1 MEKKVEAILEFDKI
15 KKQLTEFASSSLGE
29 QAILEL
35 APATDFQVV
44 QKSQLET
51 EEGAKIIRLRG
62 SAPITGLT
70 DVFAHLKRLEI
81 GGDLNGLEIYQ
92 IGSNL
97 RVSRQMKNF
106 MTDLLEM
113 GVELPLLG
121 ALSDELLVLKEV
133 EEDIAISVDES
144 GKILDT
150 ASEAL
155 STIRRTLRR
164 TEDRVREKLESY
176 LRDRN
181 ASKMLS
187 DAVITIRNDRYV
199 IPVKQE
205 YKGHYGGI
213 VHDQSASGQT
223 LFIEP
228 QSVVDLN
235 NERKALQAKEKQEI
249 ERILAEIS
257 ASLAGWI
264 NEIHHNTFILG
275 RYDFIFAKARFGKAM
290 KAVTPHLSDAGI
302 VHLIAARHPLLDAAN
317 VVANDIY
324 LGEDFTTIVITGPNT
339 GGKTITL
346 KTLGLLTLMA
356 QSGLQIPAQEDSTI
370 AVFEH
375 VFADIGDEQSIEQSL
390 STFSSHMTNIV
401 SILEKVNHKSLIL
414 YDELGAGTDPQ
425 EGAALA
431 IAILDASHEKGA
443 SVVATTHYPEL
454 KAYGYNRV
462 HATNASVE
470 FNVETLSPTYKLLI
484 GVPGRSNAFDISRR
498 LGLSENI
505 ITEARSL
512 VDTESADLNDMI
524 SSLEEKRNLAETE
537 YEEARELARGV
548 DALLK
553 DLQKEITNYYQQKD
567 KLMEQAR
574 EKAANIVTKAEVEAE
589 EIIHELRTMQL
600 NGAAGIKE
608 HELIDAKT
616 RLGKAKPKTINK
628 TIPQAPKQ
636 KPHVFQVGD
645 NVRVLSLGQKGTL
658 LNKISDK
665 EWNVQIG
672 IIKMKIK
679 TIDLEYI
686 QPETPKKQ
694 RIITSV
700 HSSDSPAKSELD
712 LRGERYEDALQKVD
726 KYLDE
731 ALLAGYPQV
740 AIIHGKGTGALRT
753 GVTEYLKNHRMV
765 KSIRFGAAA
774 EGGNGVT
781 IVEFK

>member
-537 YEEARELARGV
+537 YEEARELARGADV
-548 DALLK
+548 LLK

-679 TIDLEYI
+679 TTDLEYI

>member
-1 MEKKVEAILEFDKI
+1 MDKKVEAILEFDKI

-29 QAILEL
+29 QAILAL
-35 APATDFQVV
+35 TPDTDFQVV
-44 QKSQLET
+44 QKAQLET

-70 DVFAHLKRLEI
+70 DVNAHLKRLEI
-81 GGDLNGLEIYQ
+81 GGDLNGLEIHQ

-106 MTDLLEM
+106 MADLLEV

-121 ALSDELLVLKEV
+121 ALAEELLVLKDV
-133 EEDIAISVDES
+133 EEDIAISIDES
-144 GKILDT
+144 GKVLDT
-150 ASEAL
+150 ASESL
-155 STIRRTLRR
+155 SSIRRTLRR

-235 NERKALQAKEKQEI
+235 NERKALQAKENQEI

-264 NEIHHNTFILG
+264 KEIHHNTFILG
-275 RYDFIFAKARFGKAM
+275 RFDFILAKARFGKAM
-290 KAVTPHLSDAGI
+290 KAVTPHLSDNG
-302 VHLIAARHPLLDAAN
+302 VVRLFAARHPLLEADK

-356 QSGLQIPAQEDSTI
+356 QSGLQIPTQEDSTI

-401 SILEKVNHKSLIL
+401 SILAKVNHKSLIL

-431 IAILDASHEKGA
+431 ISILDASHAKGA

-454 KAYGYNRV
+454 KAYGYNRA

-498 LGLSENI
+498 LGLSETI

-524 SSLEEKRNLAETE
+524 SSLEEKRNLAESE
-537 YEEARELARGV
+537 YEEARELARGA

-553 DLQKEITNYYQQKD
+553 DLQKEISNYYQQKD
-567 KLMEQAR
+567 KLIEQASDKAAKIV
-574 EKAANIVTKAEVEAE
+574 EKAEAEAE
-589 EIIHELRTMQL
+589 EIIHELRTMQI

-636 KPHVFQVGD
+636 KPHVFQNGD

-658 LNKISDK
+658 LNKINNT

-686 QPETPKKQ
+686 QPEKPKKQ

>member
-1 MEKKVEAILEFDKI
+1 MDKKVEAILEFDKI

-29 QAILEL
+29 QAILVL
-35 APATDFQVV
+35 TPDTDFQVV
-44 QKSQLET
+44 QKAQLET

-70 DVFAHLKRLEI
+70 DVNAHLKRLEI

-106 MTDLLEM
+106 MADLHEV

-121 ALSDELLVLKEV
+121 ALSEELLVLKDV
-133 EEDIAISVDES
+133 EEDITISIDES
-144 GKILDT
+144 GKVLDT

-155 STIRRTLRR
+155 SSIRRTLRR

-235 NERKALQAKEKQEI
+235 NERKALQAKENQEI

-264 NEIHHNTFILG
+264 KEIHHNTFILG
-275 RYDFIFAKARFGKAM
+275 RFDFILAKARFGKAM
-290 KAVTPHLSDAGI
+290 KAVTPHLSDNG
-302 VHLIAARHPLLDAAN
+302 VVRLFAARHPLLEADK

-356 QSGLQIPAQEDSTI
+356 QSGLQIPTQEDSII

-401 SILEKVNHKSLIL
+401 SILAKANHKSLIL

-431 IAILDASHEKGA
+431 ISILDASHAKGA

-454 KAYGYNRV
+454 KAYGYNRA

-498 LGLSENI
+498 LGLSETI

-524 SSLEEKRNLAETE
+524 SSLEEKRNLAESE
-537 YEEARELARGV
+537 YEEARELARGA

-553 DLQKEITNYYQQKD
+553 DLQKEISNYYQQKD
-567 KLMEQAR
+567 KLIEQASNKAAKIV
-574 EKAANIVTKAEVEAE
+574 EKAEAEAE

-636 KPHVFQVGD
+636 KPHVFKNGD

-658 LNKISDK
+658 LNKINK
-665 EWNVQIG
+665 TEWNVQIG

-679 TIDLEYI
+679 TTDLEYI
-686 QPETPKKQ
+686 QPEKPKKQ

>member
-1 MEKKVEAILEFDKI
+1 MDKKVEAILEFDKI

-29 QAILEL
+29 QAILAL
-35 APATDFQVV
+35 TPDTDFQVV
-44 QKSQLET
+44 QKAQLET

-70 DVFAHLKRLEI
+70 DVNAHLKRLEI

-106 MTDLLEM
+106 MADLLEV

-121 ALSDELLVLKEV
+121 ALSEELLVLKDV
-133 EEDIAISVDES
+133 EEDITISIDES
-144 GKILDT
+144 GKVLDT

-155 STIRRTLRR
+155 SSIRRTLRR

-235 NERKALQAKEKQEI
+235 NERKALQAKENQEI

-264 NEIHHNTFILG
+264 KEIHHNTFILG
-275 RYDFIFAKARFGKAM
+275 RFDFILAKARFGKAM
-290 KAVTPHLSDAGI
+290 KAVTPHLSDDG
-302 VHLIAARHPLLDAAN
+302 VVRLLAARHPLLERDK

-356 QSGLQIPAQEDSTI
+356 QSGLQIPAQEDSII

-401 SILEKVNHKSLIL
+401 SILAKVNHKSLIL

-431 IAILDASHEKGA
+431 ISILDASHAKGA

-454 KAYGYNRV
+454 KAYGYNRA

-498 LGLSENI
+498 LGLSETI

-524 SSLEEKRNLAETE
+524 SSLEEKRNLAESE
-537 YEEARELARGV
+537 YEEARELARGA

-553 DLQKEITNYYQQKD
+553 DLQKEISNYYQQKD
-567 KLMEQAR
+567 KLIEQASNKAATIV
-574 EKAANIVTKAEVEAE
+574 EKAEAEAE

-636 KPHVFQVGD
+636 KPHVFKNGD

-658 LNKISDK
+658 LNKINDT

-679 TIDLEYI
+679 TTDLEYI
-686 QPETPKKQ
+686 QPEKPKKQ

>member
-505 ITEARSL
+505 ITEARNL

-537 YEEARELARGV
+537 YEEARELARGA

-679 TIDLEYI
+679 TTDLEYI

>member
-35 APATDFQVV
+35 APATNFQVV

-537 YEEARELARGV
+537 YEEARELARGA

-679 TIDLEYI
+679 TTDLEYI

>member
-15 KKQLTEFASSSLGE
+15 KKQLAEFASSSLGE
-29 QAILEL
+29 QAIYEL

-44 QKSQLET
+44 QKAQLET

-106 MTDLLEM
+106 MNDLLEI
-113 GVELPLLG
+113 GVEIPLLG
-121 ALSDELLVLKEV
+121 ALSDELLVLKDV
-133 EEDIAISVDES
+133 EEDIAISIDES

-155 STIRRTLRR
+155 SSIRRTLRR

-275 RYDFIFAKARFGKAM
+275 RFDFILAKARFGKAL
-290 KAVTPHLSDAGI
+290 KAVTPHLSDTGI
-302 VHLIAARHPLLDAAN
+302 VHLIAARHPLLDAEK

-324 LGEDFTTIVITGPNT
+324 LGEDFSTIVITGPNT

-370 AVFEH
+370 AVFEN

-431 IAILDASHEKGA
+431 IAILDASHKKGA

-454 KAYGYNRV
+454 KAYGYNRA

-498 LGLSENI
+498 LGLSESI

-524 SSLEEKRNLAETE
+524 SSLEEKRNLAERE
-537 YEEARELARGV
+537 YEEARELARGA

-567 KLMEQAR
+567 KLLEQAN
-574 EKAANIVTKAEVEAE
+574 EKAAGIVEKAETEAE

-608 HELIDAKT
+608 HELINAKT

-628 TIPQAPKQ
+628 AIPKAPKQ
-636 KPHVFQVGD
+636 KPHVFQAGD

-679 TIDLEYI
+679 TTDLEYI
-686 QPETPKKQ
+686 EPEKPKKQ

-712 LRGERYEDALQKVD
+712 LRGERYEDAIQKVD

>member
-317 VVANDIY
+317 VVTNDIY

-505 ITEARSL
+505 ITEARNL

-537 YEEARELARGV
+537 YEEARELARGA

-679 TIDLEYI
+679 TTDLEYI

>member
-113 GVELPLLG
+113 GVEIPLLG

-264 NEIHHNTFILG
+264 NEIHHNTFILS

-537 YEEARELARGV
+537 YEEARELARGA

-679 TIDLEYI
+679 TTDLEYI

>member
-15 KKQLTEFASSSLGE
+15 KKQLAEFASFSLGE
-29 QAILEL
+29 QAIYEL

-44 QKSQLET
+44 QKAQLET

-106 MTDLLEM
+106 MNDLLEI
-113 GVELPLLG
+113 GVEIPLLG
-121 ALSDELLVLKEV
+121 ALSDELLVLKDV
-133 EEDIAISVDES
+133 EEDIAISIDES

-155 STIRRTLRR
+155 SSIRRTLRR

-275 RYDFIFAKARFGKAM
+275 RFDFILAKARFGKAV
-290 KAVTPHLSDAGI
+290 KAVTPHLSDTGI
-302 VHLIAARHPLLDAAN
+302 VHLIAARHPLLDAEK

-324 LGEDFTTIVITGPNT
+324 LGEDFSTIVITGPNT

-370 AVFEH
+370 AVFEN

-431 IAILDASHEKGA
+431 IAILDASHKKGA

-454 KAYGYNRV
+454 KAYGYNRA

-498 LGLSENI
+498 LGLSESI

-524 SSLEEKRNLAETE
+524 SSLEEKRNLAERE
-537 YEEARELARGV
+537 YEEARELARGA

-567 KLMEQAR
+567 KLLEQAN
-574 EKAANIVTKAEVEAE
+574 EKAAGIVEKAETEAE

-628 TIPQAPKQ
+628 AIPKAPKQ
-636 KPHVFQVGD
+636 KPHVFQSGD

-679 TIDLEYI
+679 TTDLEYI
-686 QPETPKKQ
+686 EPEKLKKQ

-712 LRGERYEDALQKVD
+712 LRGERYEDAIQKVD

>member
-1 MEKKVEAILEFDKI
+1 M
-15 KKQLTEFASSSLGE
+15 
-29 QAILEL
+29 EL

-44 QKSQLET
+44 QKTQLET

-106 MTDLLEM
+106 MNDLLEI

-144 GKILDT
+144 GKVLDT

-257 ASLAGWI
+257 ASLAAWI

-275 RYDFIFAKARFGKAM
+275 RFDFIFAKARFGKAM
-290 KAVTPHLSDAGI
+290 KAVTPHLSDAGV
-302 VHLIAARHPLLDAAN
+302 VHLIAARHPLLDAAK

-401 SILEKVNHKSLIL
+401 SILGNVNQKSLIL

-431 IAILDASHEKGA
+431 IAILDASHAKGA

-537 YEEARELARGV
+537 YEEARELARG
-548 DALLK
+548 AGNLLK
-553 DLQKEITNYYQQKD
+553 DLQKEISNYYQQKD
-567 KLMEQAR
+567 KLIEQAS
-574 EKAANIVTKAEVEAE
+574 EKAATIVEKAEAEAE

-616 RLGKAKPKTINK
+616 RLGNAKPKTINK

-636 KPHVFQVGD
+636 KPHVFQEGD

-679 TIDLEYI
+679 TTDLEYI
-686 QPETPKKQ
+686 QPEN
-694 RIITSV
+694 
-700 HSSDSPAKSELD
+700 
-712 LRGERYEDALQKVD
+712 QKTT
-726 KYLDE
+726 YHH
-731 ALLAGYPQV
+731 
-740 AIIHGKGTGALRT
+740 IC
-753 GVTEYLKNHRMV
+753 
-765 KSIRFGAAA
+765 S
-774 EGGNGVT
+774 
-781 IVEFK
+781 

>member
-1 MEKKVEAILEFDKI
+1 MDKKVEAILEFDKI

-29 QAILEL
+29 QAILAL
-35 APATDFQVV
+35 TPDTDFQVV
-44 QKSQLET
+44 QKAQLET

-70 DVFAHLKRLEI
+70 DVNAHLKRLEI
-81 GGDLNGLEIYQ
+81 GGDLNGLEIHQ

-106 MTDLLEM
+106 MADLLEV

-121 ALSDELLVLKEV
+121 ALAEELLVLKDV
-133 EEDIAISVDES
+133 EEDIAISIDES
-144 GKILDT
+144 GKVLDT
-150 ASEAL
+150 ASESL
-155 STIRRTLRR
+155 SSIRRTLRR

-235 NERKALQAKEKQEI
+235 NERKALQAKENQEI

-264 NEIHHNTFILG
+264 KEIHHNTFILG
-275 RYDFIFAKARFGKAM
+275 RFDFILAKARFGKAM
-290 KAVTPHLSDAGI
+290 KAVTPHLSDNG
-302 VHLIAARHPLLDAAN
+302 VVRLFAARHPLLERDK

-356 QSGLQIPAQEDSTI
+356 QSGLQIPTQEDSTI

-401 SILEKVNHKSLIL
+401 SILAKVNHKSLIL

-431 IAILDASHEKGA
+431 ISILDASHAKGA

-454 KAYGYNRV
+454 KAYGYNRA

-498 LGLSENI
+498 LGLSETI

-524 SSLEEKRNLAETE
+524 SSLEEKRNLAESE
-537 YEEARELARGV
+537 YEEARELARGA

-553 DLQKEITNYYQQKD
+553 DLQKEISNYYQQKD
-567 KLMEQAR
+567 KLIEQASDKAAKIV
-574 EKAANIVTKAEVEAE
+574 EKAEAEAE
-589 EIIHELRTMQL
+589 EIIHELRTMQI

-636 KPHVFQVGD
+636 KPHVFQNGD

-658 LNKISDK
+658 LNKINNT

-679 TIDLEYI
+679 TTDLEYI
-686 QPETPKKQ
+686 QPEKPKKQ

>member
-29 QAILEL
+29 QAILDL
-35 APATDFQVV
+35 SPDTDFQVV
-44 QKSQLET
+44 QKAQLET

-70 DVFAHLKRLEI
+70 DVNAHLKRLEI
-81 GGDLNGLEIYQ
+81 GGNLNGLEIYQ

-106 MTDLLEM
+106 MADLLEV
-113 GVELPLLG
+113 GVELPLLD
-121 ALSDELLVLKEV
+121 ALADELLVLKEV
-133 EEDIAISVDES
+133 EDDIAISVDES
-144 GKILDT
+144 GKVLDT
-150 ASEAL
+150 ASDAL
-155 STIRRTLRR
+155 GSIRRTLRR

-176 LRDRN
+176 LRNRN
-181 ASKMLS
+181 AAKMLS

-205 YKGHYGGI
+205 YKSHYGGI

-235 NERKALQAKEKQEI
+235 NERKSLQSKEAQEI
-249 ERILAEIS
+249 ERIFAEIS
-257 ASLAGWI
+257 TSLAVW
-264 NEIHHNTFILG
+264 NKEIHHNTFILG
-275 RYDFIFAKARFGKAM
+275 RFDFILAKARFGKAM
-290 KAVTPHLSDAGI
+290 KAITPHLSDKGI
-302 VHLIAARHPLLDAAN
+302 VRLLGARHPLLEADK

-370 AVFEH
+370 AIFEH

-401 SILEKVNHKSLIL
+401 SILANVNQQSLIL

-431 IAILDASHEKGA
+431 ISILDASHAKGA

-498 LGLSENI
+498 LGLSETI

-524 SSLEEKRNLAETE
+524 SSLEEKRNLAEAE
-537 YEEARELARGV
+537 YEEAHDLAQGA

-553 DLQKEITNYYQQKD
+553 DLQKEIASYYQQKD
-567 KLMEQAR
+567 KLIEQASNKAAMIV
-574 EKAANIVTKAEVEAE
+574 EKAEAEAE

-616 RLGKAKPKTINK
+616 RLGKVKPKTINK
-628 TIPQAPKQ
+628 TIPQPPKQ
-636 KPHVFQVGD
+636 KPHVFQDGD
-645 NVRVLSLGQKGTL
+645 NVRVLSLGQKGSL
-658 LNKISDK
+658 LNKINDT

-679 TIDLEYI
+679 TSDLEFI
-686 QPETPKKQ
+686 QPEKPKKQ

-700 HSSDSPAKSELD
+700 QSSDSPAKSELD

-731 ALLAGYPQV
+731 ALMAGYPQV

>member
-290 KAVTPHLSDAGI
+290 KAVTPHLSGAGI

-512 VDTESADLNDMI
+512 IDTESADLNDMI

-537 YEEARELARGV
+537 YEEARELARGA

-679 TIDLEYI
+679 TTDLEYI

>member
-505 ITEARSL
+505 ITEARNL

-537 YEEARELARGV
+537 YEEARELARGA

>member
-1 MEKKVEAILEFDKI
+1 MDKKVEAILEFDKI

-29 QAILEL
+29 QAILAL
-35 APATDFQVV
+35 TPDTDFQVV
-44 QKSQLET
+44 QKAQLET

-70 DVFAHLKRLEI
+70 DVNAHLKRLEI

-106 MTDLLEM
+106 MADLLEV

-121 ALSDELLVLKEV
+121 ALSEELLVLNEV
-133 EEDIAISVDES
+133 EEDIAISIDES
-144 GKILDT
+144 GKVLDT

-155 STIRRTLRR
+155 SSIRRTLRR

-235 NERKALQAKEKQEI
+235 NERKALQSKENQEI
-249 ERILAEIS
+249 ERVLAEIS

-264 NEIHHNTFILG
+264 KEIHHNTFILG
-275 RYDFIFAKARFGKAM
+275 RFDFILAKARFGKAM
-290 KAVTPHLSDAGI
+290 KAVTPHLSDNG
-302 VHLIAARHPLLDAAN
+302 VVRLLAARHPLLEADK

-346 KTLGLLTLMA
+346 KTLGLLTLMV

-401 SILEKVNHKSLIL
+401 SILANVNHQSLIL

-431 IAILDASHEKGA
+431 ISILDASHAKGA

-498 LGLSENI
+498 LGLSETI

-524 SSLEEKRNLAETE
+524 SSLEEKRNLAESE
-537 YEEARELARGV
+537 YEEARELARGA

-553 DLQKEITNYYQQKD
+553 DLQKEISNYYQQKD
-567 KLMEQAR
+567 KLIEQASNKAATIV
-574 EKAANIVTKAEVEAE
+574 EKAEAEAE

-636 KPHVFQVGD
+636 KPHVFKNGD

-658 LNKISDK
+658 LNKINDT

-679 TIDLEYI
+679 TTDLEYI
-686 QPETPKKQ
+686 QPEKPKKQ

-731 ALLAGYPQV
+731 ALMAGYPQV

>member
-44 QKSQLET
+44 QKTQLET

-106 MTDLLEM
+106 MNDLLEI
-113 GVELPLLG
+113 GVELPILG

-144 GKILDT
+144 GKVLDT

-257 ASLAGWI
+257 ASLAAWI

-275 RYDFIFAKARFGKAM
+275 RFDFIFAKARFGKAM
-290 KAVTPHLSDAGI
+290 KAVTPHLSDAGV
-302 VHLIAARHPLLDAAN
+302 VHLIAARHPLLDAAK

-401 SILEKVNHKSLIL
+401 SILEKVNQKSLIL

-484 GVPGRSNAFDISRR
+484 GIPGRSNAFDISRR

-537 YEEARELARGV
+537 YEEARELARGA
-548 DALLK
+548 DNLLK
-553 DLQKEITNYYQQKD
+553 DLQ
-567 KLMEQAR
+567 
-574 EKAANIVTKAEVEAE
+574 
-589 EIIHELRTMQL
+589 
-600 NGAAGIKE
+600 
-608 HELIDAKT
+608 
-616 RLGKAKPKTINK
+616 
-628 TIPQAPKQ
+628 
-636 KPHVFQVGD
+636 
-645 NVRVLSLGQKGTL
+645 
-658 LNKISDK
+658 
-665 EWNVQIG
+665 
-672 IIKMKIK
+672 
-679 TIDLEYI
+679 
-686 QPETPKKQ
+686 
-694 RIITSV
+694 
-700 HSSDSPAKSELD
+700 
-712 LRGERYEDALQKVD
+712 
-726 KYLDE
+726 
-731 ALLAGYPQV
+731 
-740 AIIHGKGTGALRT
+740 
-753 GVTEYLKNHRMV
+753 
-765 KSIRFGAAA
+765 
-774 EGGNGVT
+774 
-781 IVEFK
+781 

>member
-81 GGDLNGLEIYQ
+81 GGDLNSLEIYQ

-290 KAVTPHLSDAGI
+290 KAVTPHLSGAGI

-505 ITEARSL
+505 ITEARNL

-537 YEEARELARGV
+537 YEEARELARGA

-679 TIDLEYI
+679 TTDLEYI

>member
-1 MEKKVEAILEFDKI
+1 MEKKVEATLEFDKI

-537 YEEARELARGV
+537 YEEARELARGA

-574 EKAANIVTKAEVEAE
+574 EKAANIVTKAEIEAE

-679 TIDLEYI
+679 TTDLEYI

>member
-1 MEKKVEAILEFDKI
+1 MDKKVEAILEFDKI

-29 QAILEL
+29 QAILAL
-35 APATDFQVV
+35 TPDTDFQVV
-44 QKSQLET
+44 QKAQLET

-70 DVFAHLKRLEI
+70 DVNAHLKRLEI

-106 MTDLLEM
+106 MADLLEV

-121 ALSDELLVLKEV
+121 ALSEELLVLKDV
-133 EEDIAISVDES
+133 EEDITISIDES
-144 GKILDT
+144 GKVLDT

-155 STIRRTLRR
+155 SSIRRTLRR

-235 NERKALQAKEKQEI
+235 NERKALQAKENQEI

-264 NEIHHNTFILG
+264 KEIHHNTFILG
-275 RYDFIFAKARFGKAM
+275 RFDFILAKARFGKAM
-290 KAVTPHLSDAGI
+290 KAVTPHLSDDG
-302 VHLIAARHPLLDAAN
+302 VVRLLGARHPLLERDK

-401 SILEKVNHKSLIL
+401 SILAKVNHKSLIL

-431 IAILDASHEKGA
+431 ISILDASHAKGA

-454 KAYGYNRV
+454 KAYGYNRA

-498 LGLSENI
+498 LGLSETI

-524 SSLEEKRNLAETE
+524 SSLEEKRNLAESE
-537 YEEARELARGV
+537 YEEARELARGAE
-548 DALLK
+548 ALLK
-553 DLQKEITNYYQQKD
+553 DLQKEISNYYQQKD
-567 KLMEQAR
+567 KLIEQASNKAATIV
-574 EKAANIVTKAEVEAE
+574 EKAEAEAE

-636 KPHVFQVGD
+636 KPHVFKNGD

-658 LNKISDK
+658 LNKINDT

-679 TIDLEYI
+679 TTDLEYI
-686 QPETPKKQ
+686 QPEKPKKQ

-731 ALLAGYPQV
+731 ALMAGYPQV

>member
-113 GVELPLLG
+113 GVEIPLLG
-121 ALSDELLVLKEV
+121 ALSDELFILKEV

-537 YEEARELARGV
+537 YEEARELARGA

-679 TIDLEYI
+679 TTDLEYI

>member
-15 KKQLTEFASSSLGE
+15 KKQLAEFASSSLGE

-44 QKSQLET
+44 QKTQLET

-106 MTDLLEM
+106 MNDLLEI
-113 GVELPLLG
+113 GVEIPLLG
-121 ALSDELLVLKEV
+121 ALSDELLVLKDV
-133 EEDIAISVDES
+133 EEDIAISIDES

-155 STIRRTLRR
+155 SSIRRTLRR

-275 RYDFIFAKARFGKAM
+275 RFDFILAKARFGKAV
-290 KAVTPHLSDAGI
+290 KAVTPHLSDTGI
-302 VHLIAARHPLLDAAN
+302 VHLIAARHPLLDAEK

-324 LGEDFTTIVITGPNT
+324 LGEDFSTIVITGPNT

-370 AVFEH
+370 AVFEN

-431 IAILDASHEKGA
+431 IAILDASHKKGA

-454 KAYGYNRV
+454 KAYGYNRA

-498 LGLSENI
+498 LGLSESI

-524 SSLEEKRNLAETE
+524 SSLEEKRNLAERE
-537 YEEARELARGV
+537 YEEARELARGA

-567 KLMEQAR
+567 KLLEQAN
-574 EKAANIVTKAEVEAE
+574 EKAATIVTKAEVEAE
-589 EIIHELRTMQL
+589 EIIHDLRTMQL

-679 TIDLEYI
+679 TTDLEYI
-686 QPETPKKQ
+686 EPEKQKKQ

-700 HSSDSPAKSELD
+700 QSSDSPAKSELD
-712 LRGERYEDALQKVD
+712 LRGERYEDAIQKVD

>member
-81 GGDLNGLEIYQ
+81 GGDLNSLEIYQ

-505 ITEARSL
+505 ITEARNL

-537 YEEARELARGV
+537 YEEARELARGA

-600 NGAAGIKE
+600 NGVAGIKE

-679 TIDLEYI
+679 TTDLEYI

>member
-1 MEKKVEAILEFDKI
+1 MDKKVEAILEFDKI

-29 QAILEL
+29 QAILAL
-35 APATDFQVV
+35 TPDTDFQVV
-44 QKSQLET
+44 QKAQLET

-70 DVFAHLKRLEI
+70 DVNAHLKRLEI

-106 MTDLLEM
+106 MADLLEV

-121 ALSDELLVLKEV
+121 ALSEELLVLKDV
-133 EEDIAISVDES
+133 EEDITISIDES
-144 GKILDT
+144 GKVLDT
-150 ASEAL
+150 ASESL
-155 STIRRTLRR
+155 SSIRRTLRR

-235 NERKALQAKEKQEI
+235 NERKALQAKENQEI
-249 ERILAEIS
+249 KRILAEIS

-264 NEIHHNTFILG
+264 KEIHHNTFILG
-275 RYDFIFAKARFGKAM
+275 RFDFILAKARFGKAM
-290 KAVTPHLSDAGI
+290 KAVTPHLSDDG
-302 VHLIAARHPLLDAAN
+302 VVRLFAARHPLLERDK

-401 SILEKVNHKSLIL
+401 SILAKVNHKSLIL

-431 IAILDASHEKGA
+431 ISILDASHAKGA

-454 KAYGYNRV
+454 KAYGYNRA

-498 LGLSENI
+498 LGLSETI

-524 SSLEEKRNLAETE
+524 SSLEEKRNLAESE
-537 YEEARELARGV
+537 YEEARELSRGA

-553 DLQKEITNYYQQKD
+553 DLQKEISNYYQQKD
-567 KLMEQAR
+567 KLIEQASNKAATIV
-574 EKAANIVTKAEVEAE
+574 EKAEAEAE

-636 KPHVFQVGD
+636 KPHVFKNGD

-658 LNKISDK
+658 LNKINDT

-679 TIDLEYI
+679 TTDLEYI
-686 QPETPKKQ
+686 QPEKPKKQ

>member
-35 APATDFQVV
+35 EPATDFQVV
-44 QKSQLET
+44 QKTQLET

-106 MTDLLEM
+106 MNDLLEI
-113 GVELPLLG
+113 GVEIPLLG
-121 ALSDELLVLKEV
+121 ALSEELLVLKEV

-144 GKILDT
+144 GKVLDT

-257 ASLAGWI
+257 ASLAAWI

-275 RYDFIFAKARFGKAM
+275 RFDFIFAKARFGKAM
-290 KAVTPHLSDAGI
+290 KAVTPHLSDAGV
-302 VHLIAARHPLLDAAN
+302 VHLIAARHPLLDAAK

-401 SILEKVNHKSLIL
+401 SILENVNQKSLIL

-537 YEEARELARGV
+537 YEEARELARGA
-548 DALLK
+548 DSLLK

-567 KLMEQAR
+567 KLIEQAS
-574 EKAANIVTKAEVEAE
+574 EKAATIVEKAEAEAE

-636 KPHVFQVGD
+636 KPHVFQEGD

-679 TIDLEYI
+679 TADLEYI
-686 QPETPKKQ
+686 QPEKPKKQ

>member
-133 EEDIAISVDES
+133 EEDIVISVDES

-537 YEEARELARGV
+537 YEEARELARGA

-679 TIDLEYI
+679 TTDLEYI

>member
-1 MEKKVEAILEFDKI
+1 MDKKVEAILEFDKI

-29 QAILEL
+29 QAILAL
-35 APATDFQVV
+35 TPDTDFQVV
-44 QKSQLET
+44 QKAQLET

-70 DVFAHLKRLEI
+70 DVNAHLKRLEI

-106 MTDLLEM
+106 MADLLEV

-121 ALSDELLVLKEV
+121 ALAEELLVLKDV
-133 EEDIAISVDES
+133 EEDIAISIDES
-144 GKILDT
+144 GKVLDT

-155 STIRRTLRR
+155 SSIRRTLRR

-235 NERKALQAKEKQEI
+235 NERKALQAKENQEI

-264 NEIHHNTFILG
+264 KEIHHNTFILG
-275 RYDFIFAKARFGKAM
+275 RFDFILAKARFGKAM
-290 KAVTPHLSDAGI
+290 KAVTPHLSDNG
-302 VHLIAARHPLLDAAN
+302 VVRLFAARHPLLEADK

-356 QSGLQIPAQEDSTI
+356 QSGLQIPAQEDSII

-401 SILEKVNHKSLIL
+401 SILAKVNHKSLIL

-431 IAILDASHEKGA
+431 ISILDASHAKGA

-454 KAYGYNRV
+454 KAYGYNRA

-498 LGLSENI
+498 LGLSETI

-524 SSLEEKRNLAETE
+524 SSLEEKRNLAESE
-537 YEEARELARGV
+537 YEEARELARGA

-553 DLQKEITNYYQQKD
+553 DLQKEISNYYQQKD
-567 KLMEQAR
+567 KLIEQASDKAAKIV
-574 EKAANIVTKAEVEAE
+574 EKAEAEAE

-636 KPHVFQVGD
+636 KPHVFQNGD

-658 LNKISDK
+658 LNKINNT

-679 TIDLEYI
+679 TTDLEYI
-686 QPETPKKQ
+686 QPEKPKKQ

>member
-35 APATDFQVV
+35 EPATDFQVV
-44 QKSQLET
+44 QKTQLET

-106 MTDLLEM
+106 MNDLLEI
-113 GVELPLLG
+113 GVEIPLLG

-144 GKILDT
+144 GKVLDT

-257 ASLAGWI
+257 ASLAAWI

-275 RYDFIFAKARFGKAM
+275 RFDFIFAKARFGKAM
-290 KAVTPHLSDAGI
+290 KAVTPHLSDAGV
-302 VHLIAARHPLLDAAN
+302 VHLIAARHPLLDAAK

-401 SILEKVNHKSLIL
+401 SILENVNQKSLIL

-431 IAILDASHEKGA
+431 IAILDASHAKGA

-537 YEEARELARGV
+537 YEEARELARGA
-548 DALLK
+548 DSLLK

-567 KLMEQAR
+567 KLIEQAS
-574 EKAANIVTKAEVEAE
+574 EKAATIVEKAEAEAE

-636 KPHVFQVGD
+636 KPHVFQEGD

-679 TIDLEYI
+679 TADLEYI
-686 QPETPKKQ
+686 QPEKPKKQ

-765 KSIRFGAAA
+765 KSIRFGSAA

>member
-1 MEKKVEAILEFDKI
+1 MDKKVEAILEFDKI

-29 QAILEL
+29 QAILAL
-35 APATDFQVV
+35 TPDTDFQVV
-44 QKSQLET
+44 QKAQLET

-70 DVFAHLKRLEI
+70 DVNAHLKRLEI

-106 MTDLLEM
+106 MADLLEV

-121 ALSDELLVLKEV
+121 ALSEELLVLKDV
-133 EEDIAISVDES
+133 EEDITISIDES
-144 GKILDT
+144 GKVLDT

-155 STIRRTLRR
+155 SSIRRTLRR

-235 NERKALQAKEKQEI
+235 NERKALQAKENQEI

-264 NEIHHNTFILG
+264 KEIHHNTFILG
-275 RYDFIFAKARFGKAM
+275 RFDFILAKARFGKAM
-290 KAVTPHLSDAGI
+290 KAVTPHLSDDG
-302 VHLIAARHPLLDAAN
+302 VVRLLGARHPLLERDK

-401 SILEKVNHKSLIL
+401 SILAKVNHKSLIL

-431 IAILDASHEKGA
+431 ISILDASHAKGA

-454 KAYGYNRV
+454 KAYGYNRA

-498 LGLSENI
+498 LGLSETI

-524 SSLEEKRNLAETE
+524 SSLEEKRNLAESE
-537 YEEARELARGV
+537 YEEARELARGAE
-548 DALLK
+548 ALLK
-553 DLQKEITNYYQQKD
+553 DLQKEISNYYQQKD
-567 KLMEQAR
+567 KLIEQASNKAATIV
-574 EKAANIVTKAEVEAE
+574 EKAEAEAE

-636 KPHVFQVGD
+636 KPHVFKNGD
-645 NVRVLSLGQKGTL
+645 NVRLLSLGQKGTL
-658 LNKISDK
+658 LNKINDT

-679 TIDLEYI
+679 TTDLEYI
-686 QPETPKKQ
+686 QPEKPKKQ

-731 ALLAGYPQV
+731 ALMAGYPQV

>member
-290 KAVTPHLSDAGI
+290 KAVTPHLSDVGI

-537 YEEARELARGV
+537 YEEARELARGA

-679 TIDLEYI
+679 TTDLEYI

-731 ALLAGYPQV
+731 ALLVGYPQV

>member
-35 APATDFQVV
+35 EPATDFQVV
-44 QKSQLET
+44 QKTQLET

-106 MTDLLEM
+106 MNDLLEI
-113 GVELPLLG
+113 GVEIPLLG

-144 GKILDT
+144 GKVLDT

-257 ASLAGWI
+257 ASLAAWI

-275 RYDFIFAKARFGKAM
+275 RFDFIFAKARFGKAM
-290 KAVTPHLSDAGI
+290 KAVTPHLSDAGV
-302 VHLIAARHPLLDAAN
+302 VHLIAARHPLLDAAK

-401 SILEKVNHKSLIL
+401 SILENVNQKSLIL

-431 IAILDASHEKGA
+431 IAILDASHAKGA

-537 YEEARELARGV
+537 YEEARELARGA
-548 DALLK
+548 DSLLK

-567 KLMEQAR
+567 KLIEQAS
-574 EKAANIVTKAEVEAE
+574 EKAATIVEKAEAEAE

-600 NGAAGIKE
+600 NGAAGIKG

-628 TIPQAPKQ
+628 TIPRAPKQ
-636 KPHVFQVGD
+636 KPHVFQEGD

-679 TIDLEYI
+679 TADLEYI
-686 QPETPKKQ
+686 QPEKPKKQ

>member
-1 MEKKVEAILEFDKI
+1 MDKKVEAILEFDKI

-29 QAILEL
+29 QAILAL
-35 APATDFQVV
+35 TPDTDFQVV
-44 QKSQLET
+44 QKAQLET

-70 DVFAHLKRLEI
+70 DVNAHLKRLEI

-106 MTDLLEM
+106 MADLLEV

-121 ALSDELLVLKEV
+121 ALSEELLVLKDV
-133 EEDIAISVDES
+133 EEDITISIDES
-144 GKILDT
+144 GKVLDT

-155 STIRRTLRR
+155 SSIRRTLRR

-235 NERKALQAKEKQEI
+235 NERKALQAKENQEI

-264 NEIHHNTFILG
+264 KEIHHNTFILG
-275 RYDFIFAKARFGKAM
+275 RFDFILAKARFGKAM
-290 KAVTPHLSDAGI
+290 KAVTPHLSDDG
-302 VHLIAARHPLLDAAN
+302 VVRLFAARHPLLERDK

-401 SILEKVNHKSLIL
+401 SILAKVNHKSLIL

-431 IAILDASHEKGA
+431 ISILDASHAKGA

-454 KAYGYNRV
+454 KAYGYNRA

-498 LGLSENI
+498 LGLSETI

-524 SSLEEKRNLAETE
+524 SSLEEKRNLAESE
-537 YEEARELARGV
+537 YEEARELARGAE
-548 DALLK
+548 ALLK
-553 DLQKEITNYYQQKD
+553 DLQKEISNYYQQKD
-567 KLMEQAR
+567 KLIEQASNKAATIV
-574 EKAANIVTKAEVEAE
+574 EKAEAEAE

-636 KPHVFQVGD
+636 KPHVFKNGD

-658 LNKISDK
+658 LNKINDT

-679 TIDLEYI
+679 TTDLEYI
-686 QPETPKKQ
+686 QPEKPKKQ

>member
-121 ALSDELLVLKEV
+121 GLSDELLVLKEV

-324 LGEDFTTIVITGPNT
+324 LGEDFTIIVITGPNT

-537 YEEARELARGV
+537 YEEARELARGA

-679 TIDLEYI
+679 TTDLEYI

>member
-133 EEDIAISVDES
+133 EEDIAISVYES

-290 KAVTPHLSDAGI
+290 KAVTPHLSGAGI

-537 YEEARELARGV
+537 YEEARELARGA

-679 TIDLEYI
+679 TTDLEYI

>member
-1 MEKKVEAILEFDKI
+1 MDKKVEAILEFDKI

-29 QAILEL
+29 QAILAL
-35 APATDFQVV
+35 TPDTDFQVV
-44 QKSQLET
+44 QKAQLET

-70 DVFAHLKRLEI
+70 DVNAHLKRLEI

-106 MTDLLEM
+106 MADLLEV

-121 ALSDELLVLKEV
+121 ALSEELLVLNEV
-133 EEDIAISVDES
+133 EEDIAISIDES
-144 GKILDT
+144 GKVLDT

-155 STIRRTLRR
+155 SSIRRTLRR

-181 ASKMLS
+181 ASKMLG

-235 NERKALQAKEKQEI
+235 NERKALQSKENQEI
-249 ERILAEIS
+249 ERVLAEIS

-264 NEIHHNTFILG
+264 KEIHHNTFILG
-275 RYDFIFAKARFGKAM
+275 RFDFILAKARFGKAM
-290 KAVTPHLSDAGI
+290 KAVTPHLSDNG
-302 VHLIAARHPLLDAAN
+302 VVRLLAARHPLLEADK

-370 AVFEH
+370 AIFEH

-401 SILEKVNHKSLIL
+401 SILANVNHKSLIL

-431 IAILDASHEKGA
+431 ISILDASHAKGA

-498 LGLSENI
+498 LGLSETI

-524 SSLEEKRNLAETE
+524 SSLEEKRNLAESE
-537 YEEARELARGV
+537 YEEARELARGA

-553 DLQKEITNYYQQKD
+553 DLQKEISNYYQQKD
-567 KLMEQAR
+567 KLIEQASNKAATIV
-574 EKAANIVTKAEVEAE
+574 EKAEAEAE

-616 RLGKAKPKTINK
+616 RLSKAKPKTINK

-636 KPHVFQVGD
+636 KPHVFKNGD

-658 LNKISDK
+658 LNKINDT

-679 TIDLEYI
+679 TTDLEYI
-686 QPETPKKQ
+686 QPEKPKKQ

-731 ALLAGYPQV
+731 ALMAGYPQV

>member
-1 MEKKVEAILEFDKI
+1 MDKKVEAILEFDKI
-15 KKQLTEFASSSLGE
+15 KKQLAEFASSSLGE
-29 QAILEL
+29 QAILAL
-35 APATDFQVV
+35 TPDTDFQVV
-44 QKSQLET
+44 QKAQLET

-70 DVFAHLKRLEI
+70 DVNAHLKRLEI

-106 MTDLLEM
+106 MADLLEV

-121 ALSDELLVLKEV
+121 ALSEELLVLKEV
-133 EEDIAISVDES
+133 EEDIAISIDES
-144 GKILDT
+144 GKVLDT

-155 STIRRTLRR
+155 SSIRRTLRR

-235 NERKALQAKEKQEI
+235 NERKALQSKENQEI

-264 NEIHHNTFILG
+264 KEIHHNTFILG
-275 RYDFIFAKARFGKAM
+275 RFDFILAKARFGKAM
-290 KAVTPHLSDAGI
+290 NAVTPHLSDNG
-302 VHLIAARHPLLDAAN
+302 VVRLLAARHPLLERDK

-356 QSGLQIPAQEDSTI
+356 QSGLQIPSQEDSTI

-401 SILEKVNHKSLIL
+401 SILAKVNHKSLIL

-431 IAILDASHEKGA
+431 ISILDASHAKGA

-498 LGLSENI
+498 LGLSETI

-524 SSLEEKRNLAETE
+524 SSLEEKRNLAESE
-537 YEEARELARGV
+537 YEEARELARGA

-553 DLQKEITNYYQQKD
+553 DLQKEISNYYQQKD
-567 KLMEQAR
+567 KLIEQASNKAATIV
-574 EKAANIVTKAEVEAE
+574 EKAEAEAE

-636 KPHVFQVGD
+636 KPHVFKNGD

-658 LNKISDK
+658 LNKINDT

-679 TIDLEYI
+679 TTDLEYI
-686 QPETPKKQ
+686 QPEKPKKQ

-731 ALLAGYPQV
+731 ALMAGYPQV